1 MDDLAFFVGLFIL
14 VGGLIETGVTLA
26 IQEFLVDLS
35 GGDEMVLAFLLVWF
49 GGVISPIIDNIPFT
63 AMMVQVVK
71 GFGGTSAAGSSPLW
85 WAIALGADLGG
96 NATIVGAS
104 ANVVAINLARSS
116 VHPISFMQI
125 FRYGVVISALTL
137 FVSTGYLWLRNY
149 RPL

>member
-14 VGGLIETGVTLA
+14 VGGLVETGVTLA
-26 IQEFLVDLS
+26 IQEFLVDRS

-49 GGVISPIIDNIPFT
+49 GGVISAIIDNIPFT
-63 AMMVQVVK
+63 AMMVEVVE
-71 GFGGTSAAGSSPLW
+71 GFAGTSAAGSSPLW
-85 WAIALGADLGG
+85 WAIALGADLGR

-116 VHPISFMQI
+116 VHPISFMQF

-137 FVSTGYLWLRNY
+137 LVSTGYLWLRNY